1 MTLISISKN
10 YTNTELK
17 YVSCT
22 SNNLISNIIKL
33 KLKYYKNFNTI
44 FL

>member
-1 MTLISISKN
+1 MTFISISKN

-17 YVSCT
+17 YVSST
-22 SNNLISNIIKL
+22 SNNLISNIKKL